1 MDRPEAE
8 EEEVVRANGERG
20 RVGIVALGDMGGSS
34 GPTSQRHTAM
44 VTATATRAAR
54 TRGDAGRWI
63 RIGRLSSRANLKQT
77 ASRLVDIFI
86 VVLLYIEV
94 DCLMSHTYRLIF
106 LSNMSLLFLSVPNQL
121 TSNMYLYLSNIRS
134 AFISDNICIDIHIR
148 FENMEIEVVGAV
160 SNPYHP

>member
-63 RIGRLSSRANLKQT
+63 RIGRLSSRADLKQT
-77 ASRLVDIFI
+77 ASRLVDRFI
-86 VVLLYIEV
+86 VLLLLYHIEM
-94 DCLMSHTYRLIF
+94 MSER
-106 LSNMSLLFLSVPNQL
+106 
-121 TSNMYLYLSNIRS
+121 
-134 AFISDNICIDIHIR
+134 
-148 FENMEIEVVGAV
+148 
-160 SNPYHP
+160 